1 MVAHYHGV
9 VGVASSNL
17 VIPIFFAKIFD
28 MKVKRIEFPN
38 FNISIGVKGSPAKP
52 TVRREFVDNDGL
64 NIYHPKFGNPVVEDL
79 MDKVVS
85 RRSIPLNDGIETL
98 YAIKEKARFLGIYI
112 DDCINELLSYKGMV

>member
-1 MVAHYHGV
+1 
-9 VGVASSNL
+9 
-17 VIPIFFAKIFD
+17 